1 MIEQRVRSDA
11 RASSFMHELM
21 VLFKMRIV
29 VLLLFAAVGGY
40 FLGAEGHPEWQA
52 LLALFLAGALAAMGS
67 SALNEYIE
75 RDKDALM
82 KRTKRRPLVT
92 GAIARPGWVPYVAG
106 AMIVLPVLAVLPFNW
121 QMALFLAAGAFVYVV
136 IYTLWLKPR
145 TSLNIVIGGAAG
157 SFAVM
162 AGGAAAGKSGDPG
175 VLALAVLLFFWT
187 PIHFWA
193 LALVYREDYARAGV
207 PMLPVTS
214 TPRAAAFWGLLHGIA
229 AAGSALALALRPG
242 LGPVYLLPV
251 LAISVALLVQGAA
264 LVADPSK
271 QRAYRLFHTSN
282 FFLAIVLL
290 AICVSTVAGVPWP
303 VLRF

>member
-40 FLGAEGHPEWQA
+40 FWALKASGMAA

-92 GAIARPGWVPYVAG
+92 GAIARTRLGALCRDGDDRAAG
-106 AMIVLPVLAVLPFNW
+106 AGGPALQLAL
-121 QMALFLAAGAFVYVV
+121 ALFLAAGAFVYVV

-175 VLALAVLLFFWT
+175 VLALALLLFFWT

-193 LALVYREDYARAGV
+193 LALVYREDYRRGRRA
-207 PMLPVTS
+207 PCC
-214 TPRAAAFWGLLHGIA
+214 R
-229 AAGSALALALRPG
+229 
-242 LGPVYLLPV
+242 
-251 LAISVALLVQGAA
+251 
-264 LVADPSK
+264 
-271 QRAYRLFHTSN
+271 
-282 FFLAIVLL
+282 
-290 AICVSTVAGVPWP
+290 
-303 VLRF
+303 

>member
-1 MIEQRVRSDA
+1 MIEQRVRS
-11 RASSFMHELM
+11 RAKTSGFLHELI

-29 VLLLFAAVGGY
+29 LLLLFAAVGGY
-40 FLGAEGHPEWQA
+40 FLGTEGHPGWLA
-52 LLALFLAGALAAMGS
+52 LLALLLSGTSAAMGS

-75 RDKDALM
+75 RDKDAMM

-92 GAIARPGWVPYVAG
+92 GAIVHPGWVPYVAG
-106 AMIVLPVLAVLPFNW
+106 AMIALPVLAILPFNW
-121 QMALFLAAGAFVYVV
+121 QMSLYLAAGAFVYVV

-162 AGGAAAGKSGDPG
+162 AGGAAAGRSGDPG

-207 PMLPVTS
+207 PMLPVTA
-214 TPRAAAFWGLLHGIA
+214 TPRTAAVWGLLHGV
-229 AAGSALALALRPG
+229 AAGVTAVGLALHPG
-242 LGPVYLLPV
+242 LGPIYLLPV
-251 LAISVALLVQGAA
+251 LAITVALLVQGAA
-264 LVADPSK
+264 LVNNPSK
-271 QRAYRLFHTSN
+271 GRAYRLFHTSN

-290 AICVSTVAGVPWP
+290 AVCLSTVLGVPWP
-303 VLRF
+303 VL